1 MANYK
6 GRIPVDP
13 EIRFFNKVL
22 KTDTCWIWVGA
33 KHSKKGYGSFSN
45 GKKIVKTH
53 RFAYEHFIGPIPE
66 DLCVLHKCDNPSC
79 VRPDHLFLGTNQDN
93 VNDKVSKNRH
103 HRGEQSGTN
112 KLSEDE
118 VIQIKKELQNYYI
131 GQVNDLAHFYKVN
144 HRTISGIK
152 TGKSWT
158 HINIS

>member
-1 MANYK
+1 MA
-6 GRIPVDP
+6 RIAIDP
-13 EIRFFNKVL
+13 ILRFNQKYIVNS
-22 KTDTCWIWVGA
+22 DTGCWEWTGC
-33 KHSKKGYGSFSN
+33 SNNKGYGYFYILSKN
-45 GKKIVKTH
+45 IYAH
-53 RFAYEHFIGPIPE
+53 RFSYEYFIGPIPE

-131 GQVNDLAHFYKVN
+131 GQVNDLSHFYKVSKA
-144 HRTISGIK
+144 TISLIK
-152 TGKSWT
+152 TGSTWS
-158 HINIS
+158 HISIS